1 VIIYGRSFANQAGM
15 TLVEMLVVLAI
26 IGVSAGAAM
35 LSFGNTHRG
44 DGQIEALRMMSRLQ
58 LAADESMA
66 SDQALALALS
76 PTGYAVVER
85 FDAGQKWQ
93 PATLGQLREAHA
105 LPNGMTLSSD
115 VHTSPVPLDA
125 DGAGK
130 PFSVTLTKGDQR
142 WVVAFD
148 GVKARLVQ
156 TAADAS

>member
-1 VIIYGRSFANQAGM
+1 MSLANQAGM

-26 IGVSAGAAM
+26 IGISTGAAV
-35 LSFGNTHRG
+35 LSFGVGHGG
-44 DGQIEALRMMSRLQ
+44 DGQAEALRLMSRLQ
-58 LAADESMA
+58 LAADETMA

-76 PTGYAVVER
+76 PTGYGVVER
-85 FDAGQKWQ
+85 FDAGQPWR
-93 PATLGQLREAHA
+93 PAALAQLHDVHTLPA
-105 LPNGMTLSSD
+105 GMALSSD
-115 VHTSPVPLDA
+115 VRMSPVPLDA

-156 TAADAS
+156 IAVAQ